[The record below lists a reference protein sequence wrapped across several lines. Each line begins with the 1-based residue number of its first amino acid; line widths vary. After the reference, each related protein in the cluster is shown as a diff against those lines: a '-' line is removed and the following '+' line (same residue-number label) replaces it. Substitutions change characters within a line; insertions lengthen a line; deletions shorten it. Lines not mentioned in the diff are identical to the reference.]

1 MERLLRGFIHILMLL
16 LIFTLVF
23 ALLGGVAWLISNTV
37 WLNAVWVIPLFLG
50 GCWIMGDI
58 V

>member
-1 MERLLRGFIHILMLL
+1 MERLLRGFIHILIVMLL
-16 LIFTLVF
+16 FTLIFALVC
-23 ALLGGVAWLISNTV
+23 GVAWLMANTV

-58 V
+58 L